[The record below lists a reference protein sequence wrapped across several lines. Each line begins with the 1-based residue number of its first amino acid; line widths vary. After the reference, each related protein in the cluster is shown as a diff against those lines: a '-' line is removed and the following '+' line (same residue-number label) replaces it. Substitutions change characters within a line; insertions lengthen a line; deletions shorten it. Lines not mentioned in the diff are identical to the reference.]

1 MLGTYYTLFLTFT
14 SALPFV
20 AESPME
26 LFRDTDARSTELG
39 SSKGQAL
46 ILPSFFFFGRD
57 LIYFLVWGF
66 VHVCL
71 YFSFLFK

>member
-26 LFRDTDARSTELG
+26 IFRDTDARSTELG

-46 ILPSFFFFGRD
+46 ILPSFFFWKRFNLFFG
-57 LIYFLVWGF
+57 VGF
-66 VHVCL
+66 CACMSL
-71 YFSFLFK
+71 L